1 MAHMLISGSS
11 IERQGWGLRTTA
23 LLIVLAI
30 LSACSGRPDVG
41 VLALNEEP
49 AAGARVNDILIVTTR
64 KRDERPDT
72 YFNGERAS
80 EVNYAEASISVPPSH
95 KPGQI
100 EWPERLPGNPKTDFV
115 AREASYIADKAAFRK
130 SVNARLATLP
140 RGKRDIILFIH
151 GYNTRFPEGL
161 YRFVQIV
168 NDSQFKGVPVLFT
181 WASRGNL
188 KDYVYDLNSA
198 AIARGALEETL
209 VELSK
214 TKADNITVLAHSMGN
229 WLLMETAVQAR
240 TENRRLIAQHVDDIV
255 MAAPDI
261 DIDLFKAQLKRLG
274 PQPRPFTVIVSQDD
288 KALRISR
295 AIAGGKQRVGA
306 YSDDQELAEL
316 GAVVVDVTELQ
327 SLDST
332 NHSKFAQLAQLR
344 PELRKAL
351 GSSALGSSADHN
363 RGANLGD
370 DLGSFVGTTA
380 QTAVTLPI
388 KVITAPFTYASGGY

>member
-1 MAHMLISGSS
+1 MLISGSS

-49 AAGARVNDILIVTTR
+49 AAGAKVNDILIVTTR

-168 NDSQFKGVPVLFT
+168 NDSQF
-181 WASRGNL
+181 
-188 KDYVYDLNSA
+188 
-198 AIARGALEETL
+198 
-209 VELSK
+209 LS
-214 TKADNITVLAHSMGN
+214 
-229 WLLMETAVQAR
+229 
-240 TENRRLIAQHVDDIV
+240 LIHI
-255 MAAPDI
+255 
-261 DIDLFKAQLKRLG
+261 
-274 PQPRPFTVIVSQDD
+274 
-288 KALRISR
+288 
-295 AIAGGKQRVGA
+295 
-306 YSDDQELAEL
+306 
-316 GAVVVDVTELQ
+316 
-327 SLDST
+327 
-332 NHSKFAQLAQLR
+332 
-344 PELRKAL
+344 
-351 GSSALGSSADHN
+351 
-363 RGANLGD
+363 
-370 DLGSFVGTTA
+370 
-380 QTAVTLPI
+380 
-388 KVITAPFTYASGGY
+388 